1 MLQQSFKQVHLYY
14 PFRLADLVII
24 PDHWHGLIR
33 PGKDVVIE
41 QVVGNVKRN
50 LLNYLNLTRTI
61 WQHRF
66 LDHRI
71 RNGDDFSFHCE
82 YIRLNPKKH
91 GMVEEGKDYKWL
103 FLHPRPFG

>member
-14 PFRLADLVII
+14 PFRLAALVII

-50 LLNYLNLTRTI
+50 LLNFLNLTRTI
-61 WQHRF
+61 GQQRF

-82 YIRLNPKKH
+82 YIESQKTWYGGR
-91 GMVEEGKDYKWL
+91 GKGL
-103 FLHPRPFG
+103 